1 MSTLTNFRL
10 TVLLVATS
18 LVFVGCASSGGAS
31 TGASQVDQVS
41 LPNKTFQV
49 SGGSL
54 ALRNLRVGYQHG
66 EYAIPTFEGLNG
78 EIVDNTD
85 RTWSQVRFELFLIG
99 PSGEE
104 LGSDLVVLSPQPRS
118 MESLFHAG
126 PVHSFDETTGFSTT
140 RIENPNEYSFE
151 IRNFEATYPVGY
163 DFAMTE
169 PEESRSL
176 SFQDDAVAIEFDI
189 SEERIAFDLENR
201 SSQPIQ
207 IDWNQ
212 VSYVDPEGS
221 SNKVM
226 HKGVKYA
233 NKDESL
239 APTTVPPNASIE
251 DFILPTDLVV
261 RTSEGWI
268 ERPLFP
274 DGSESEAYDGQTFSL
289 FMPLEIGE
297 ETQNYN
303 FTFEV
308 ADVSFVSNE

>member
-1 MSTLTNFRL
+1 MTTPTNFRL

-41 LPNKTFQV
+41 LPDKTFQV
-49 SGGSL
+49 SGGNL
-54 ALRNLRVGYQHG
+54 TLRNLRVGYQRG
-66 EYAIPTFEGLNG
+66 EYIPTFGGLNG
-78 EIVDNTD
+78 EIVDDTD
-85 RTWSQVRFELFLIG
+85 RTWSAVSFELFLIG

-104 LGSDLVVLSPQPRS
+104 LGSSMVVLLPQPRS
-118 MESLFHAG
+118 QESLFHAG
-126 PVHSFDETTGFSTT
+126 PVHSFDELASFSTT
-140 RIENPNEYSFE
+140 RIENPNEYNFE
-151 IRNFEATYPVGY
+151 IRNFDATYPVDY

-169 PEESRSL
+169 PEESQSL

-189 SEERIAFDLENR
+189 SEERIAFNLENK

-212 VSYVDPEGS
+212 VSYVDPDGS

-251 DFILPTDLVV
+251 DFILPTDLLV
-261 RTSEGWI
+261 RTSDGWTEGS
-268 ERPLFP
+268 LFP